1 MVKFIIIIVFIN
13 FMVGRGN
20 RFLFIY
26 YNLLYLISLMIMR
39 IYIFKRIIWT
49 IIRLVYGLNYHSF
62 WLILL
67 RVWIIGLIFKR
78 LDDNDWFKIIIFINI
93 LLILIRFFMGLDII
107 IFYLIFE
114 VRLIPTFFLIVYWG
128 VNFERVSAAY
138 YLIIYILLISFPLLL
153 YILKLFRFTL
163 TFRFILILKY
173 AENYRIGFWGFLMFY
188 ISFFIKFPIYFVH
201 VWLPKAHVEAP
212 VYGSI
217 VLAGVLLKIGGY
229 GLIRFREIFFKVV
242 VQYGYLILRV
252 RIIGSLITRIVT
264 LIQLDIKSLVA
275 YSSVVHINLILGGII
290 ILNKLGLLGGY
301 VIIISHGLC
310 SSGIFYIVNI
320 FYRRTGRRLLIINK
334 GIVNKISVV
343 CIWWFLFCVM
353 NFSYPFS
360 LNFISEIM
368 ILIVL
373 LNWEIYLL
381 LVLIITC
388 FYRRIY
394 SLYLFSFVYHGY
406 RILSRTDFV
415 LRRYIK
421 EYIVIIIHFFPLL
434 LLLLNLIMFI

>member
-1 MVKFIIIIVFIN
+1 MVI
-13 FMVGRGN
+13 RGN
-20 RFLFIY
+20 RFLFMY
-26 YNLLYLISLMIMR
+26 YNLLYLLRLIILRM
-39 IYIFKRIIWT
+39 YIFKGMIWT
-49 IIRLVYGLNYHSF
+49 LIRLIYGINYYSF

-78 LDDNDWFKIIIFINI
+78 LDDNNWFKIIIFINI
-93 LLILIRFFMGLDII
+93 LLILIRFFIRLDII
-107 IFYLIFE
+107 VFYLIFE
-114 VRLIPTFFLIVYWG
+114 VSLIPTFFLIVYWG

-138 YLIIYILLISFPLLL
+138 YLVVYMLLISFPLLL

-163 TFRFILILKY
+163 TFRFVLMVKY
-173 AENYRIGFWGFLMFY
+173 AEHYIVGFWGFLMFY
-188 ISFFIKFPIYFVH
+188 ISFFIKFPMYFVH

-217 VLAGVLLKIGGY
+217 VLAGILLKMGSY
-229 GLIRFREIFFKVV
+229 GLIRFREIFFKIV
-242 VQYGYLILRV
+242 VQYGYLILSI
-252 RIIGSLITRIVT
+252 RILGALITRIIT

-275 YSSVVHINLILGGII
+275 YSSVVHINLILGGMVT
-290 ILNKLGLLGGY
+290 LNRLGVLGGY
-301 VIIISHGLC
+301 IIMISHGLC
-310 SSGIFYIVNI
+310 SSGIFYIVNM

-334 GIVNKISVV
+334 GMINKIPMI
-343 CIWWFLFCVM
+343 CIWWFIFCVM

-360 LNFISEIM
+360 LNFIREII

-381 LVLIITC
+381 LFLVIIC
-388 FYRRIY
+388 FYRSVY

-406 RILSRTDFV
+406 RIIRGTDYV

-434 LLLLNLIMFI
+434 LLLLNLIIFI